1 LARKTNQQ
9 KDKQTERIIDRE
21 TQEYWK
27 KTKFLYMQ
35 ESQTDNYTKNRKER
49 QKAERIIDRW
59 SNRGKD
65 RTTNRQKS

>member
-1 LARKTNQQ
+1 
-9 KDKQTERIIDRE
+9 
-21 TQEYWK
+21 
-27 KTKFLYMQ
+27 MQ